1 MAQHA
6 PRNTVLL
13 GGDIHQNY
21 VCRVHANPDRPESPV
36 VASEFCGTSISS
48 RSGTTQDK
56 VDAIARHNPH
66 VLLAR
71 CDQRGYGLA
80 DITPTRW
87 TTTLRV
93 LDDPLR
99 ADSAAT
105 TLARFVVEDG
115 RPGPKPA

>member
-1 MAQHA
+1 MTAVGELAHQ
-6 PRNTVLL
+6 PRLA
-13 GGDIHQNY
+13 DPA
-21 VCRVHANPDRPESPV
+21 RPDDSPV
-36 VASEFCGTSISS
+36 LASEFCGTSISS

-71 CDQRGYGLA
+71 CDRRGYGLA

-99 ADSAAT
+99 ADSGAS
-105 TLARFVVEDG
+105 TLAQFVVEDQ
-115 RPGPKPA
+115 RPGPQPA